1 MNVADGGE
9 MTPEEDRRLMG
20 AALTLSR
27 RALGRV
33 APNPAVGC
41 VIVAKA
47 EGRVRVLGRG
57 HTGDGGRP
65 HAETEALSQAGNAA
79 RGACVY
85 VTLEPC
91 CHHGET
97 PPCIDALIAA
107 GVSRLLYAVEDPD
120 PRVRGGGA
128 RRLREAGIVVES
140 GLLSEEAREVNAGF
154 FRRRLEGRPQ
164 VLVKLAASLDGRIA
178 TSAGASR
185 WITGEAARRRGHLLR
200 ASSDGILIG
209 SGTALQDDPMLT
221 CRLEGMEGRSPVRI
235 VADGR
240 LRLSAGSRLAQSAED
255 APLWILTTAH
265 APSSQRRALEEQG
278 ARLLDVP
285 AGEGG
290 GLDLAAAL
298 KRLGKEGITRLLVEG
313 GARLA
318 ASLLR
323 EGLTDE
329 MEWHRAPLLVGGDG
343 YAALAPL
350 EVGALSDALR
360 PRRTAW
366 FPLGE
371 DMAERFVL
379 REA

>member
-1 MNVADGGE
+1 MNAVQGSE
-9 MTPEEDRRLMG
+9 MTREEDRRLMG
-20 AALTLSR
+20 AALALSR
-27 RALGRV
+27 RTLGRV

-41 VIVAKA
+41 VIAAKA
-47 EGRVRVLGRG
+47 EGQVRVLGRG

-97 PPCIDALIAA
+97 PPCVDALIAA
-107 GVSRLLYAVEDPD
+107 GISRLLYAAEDPD
-120 PRVRGGGA
+120 RRVKGGGA
-128 RRLREAGIVVES
+128 RRLREAGIAVEG
-140 GLLSEEAREVNAGF
+140 GLLGEEAREANAGY
-154 FRRRLEGRPQ
+154 FRHRLEGRPH
-164 VLVKLAASLDGRIA
+164 VLVKLACSLDGRIA

-200 ASSDGILIG
+200 AACDGILIG

-240 LRLSAGSRLAQSAED
+240 LRLPAASRLAQSAGD
-255 APLWILTTAH
+255 VPLWILTTAQ
-265 APSSQRRALEEQG
+265 APSPQRLALEAQG

-290 GLDLAAAL
+290 GIDLTAAL
-298 KRLGKEGITRLLVEG
+298 KRLGAEGMTRLLVEG

-323 EGLTDE
+323 EGLADE

-343 YAALAPL
+343 YAALASL
-350 EVGALSDALR
+350 EAGDLSDAPRL
-360 PRRTAW
+360 RRTAW
-366 FPLGE
+366 FPVGE
-371 DMAERFVL
+371 DVAERFVL